1 MDVDQRLAAVAA
13 AISNEARTRMLCA
26 LLDGRSRTA
35 AELAAIAAIAAS
47 TASAHLA
54 RLEDAKLIECLRS
67 GRHRCCR
74 LAGAAAAE
82 ALESL
87 LRLSACQ
94 DEPRPFR
101 PTTPPGLQFA
111 RTCYDHTAGELAVL
125 LRDRVLAAGWLTFD
139 GNGYTASPSGR
150 IHFRK
155 LAVDLDAY
163 PVRRRFAYPCL
174 DWSERRF
181 HVGGWGGAALLLALE
196 RKHWLIPDPGSRAL
210 DLTAS
215 DKRGLASTGIRV

>member
-1 MDVDQRLAAVAA
+1 MPSFR
-13 AISNEARTRMLCA
+13 
-26 LLDGRSRTA
+26 
-35 AELAAIAAIAAS
+35 
-47 TASAHLA
+47 
-54 RLEDAKLIECLRS
+54 
-67 GRHRCCR
+67 RHRYHR

-101 PTTPPGLQFA
+101 PTTPPGLQCCPNLLQA
-111 RTCYDHTAGELAVL
+111 AGQLAVL
-125 LRDRVLAAGWLTFD
+125 LHDRFLAAGSLTFD

-150 IHFRK
+150 KHFRK

-181 HVGGWGGAALLLALE
+181 HVGG
-196 RKHWLIPDPGSRAL
+196 
-210 DLTAS
+210 
-215 DKRGLASTGIRV
+215 